1 MLTSEEMSRIVI
13 IGPRSALREV
23 ISELHAMRVLHI
35 REHVKTERVDIG
47 SPLPENAALSEIML
61 TVSTLCNHLSLK
73 MGVREDF
80 RRLRVEEI
88 DKKIEKI
95 SEEINALLNQKKELS
110 ERIISGLM
118 ARKRHLK
125 SLTKTPELE
134 GKAYFI
140 GFVSGDIAPLLANL
154 KHTLFAIPYENSHL
168 IYLITDRDESR
179 AVEKLLKKYSFTDI
193 ERQKEIS
200 ELAGE
205 PISMEELN
213 NLREKYNFILSSLNK
228 IREENYEFIQDAFST
243 LRLEMEKAESPLK
256 FGSTERTFVING
268 WVPTRRME
276 DVRKRLLEITSN
288 RLYIECENVSP
299 EEEAPILFHHPGII
313 SPFRFFLE
321 LYSLPKYGEIDPTF
335 ILFFTFPLFFGFMLG
350 DIGYGLVTLALFL
363 LLRSK
368 LKSGRA
374 LLDVLIIAS
383 IATVIF
389 GFVFGEFFGL
399 EIFEHP
405 VFHRSS
411 IENMDNFI
419 AIAVFMGILH
429 IALGYIIG
437 FFNVLKSHGPVHAV
451 SEKLSWLLVL
461 PSFVYILISIDI
473 LKGGLGEVAMKIMP
487 ASTVVFAMLGIGVAL
502 LLKSEGFYA
511 IIELPGL
518 LSNILSYARLMA
530 IGLASLL
537 LAAVVNDMAG
547 PMFAS
552 GPVGWLMGILLLLI
566 GHLINILLGILGP
579 FLHAIRLNYVEFF
592 TKFYQG
598 GGMYYAPFGQL
609 SKTKA
614 GGG

>member
-1 MLTSEEMSRIVI
+1 MITSEDMSRVMIV
-13 IGPRSALREV
+13 GPRPYLKKIIA
-23 ISELHAMRVLHI
+23 ELHSMRALHI
-35 REHVKTERVDIG
+35 KEHVKTDRVDIG
-47 SPLPENAALSEIML
+47 SPLPENTVLSETLL
-61 TVSTLCNHLSLK
+61 TVTTACNHLSLK
-73 MGVREDF
+73 IGPKEDF
-80 RRLRVEEI
+80 RRLEIEEI
-88 DKKIEKI
+88 KAGIKNI
-95 SEEINALLNQKKELS
+95 SDEIDTLLGQKKELS
-110 ERIISGLM
+110 ERMLSGLM

-125 SLTKTPELE
+125 NIKDAPEMADS
-134 GKAYFI
+134 AYFI
-140 GFVSGDIAPLLANL
+140 GFVSRDITDALANL
-154 KHTLFAIPYENSHL
+154 EHTLFMVPYENNYL
-168 IYLITDRDESR
+168 IYLIADKKESR
-179 AVEKLLKKYSFTDI
+179 AAEKILMKNSFADI
-193 ERQKEIS
+193 EKHRETA

-205 PISMEELN
+205 PVSMEELN
-213 NLREKYNFILSSLNK
+213 AIRGKYNNVLNGLKELREK
-228 IREENYEFIQDAFST
+228 NYEFIRDAFCT
-243 LRLEMEKAESPLK
+243 LRQEIEKAESPLK

-268 WVPTRRME
+268 WVPARRVE

-288 RLYIECENVSP
+288 RLYIEYEKVSP

-313 SPFRFFLE
+313 SPFRFFLD
-321 LYSLPKYGEIDPTF
+321 LYSLPRYGEFDPTF
-335 ILFFTFPLFFGFMLG
+335 ILFFTFPIFFGFMLG

-368 LKSGRA
+368 LKAGRG
-374 LLDVLIIAS
+374 LLDVLIVAS
-383 IATVIF
+383 IATVVF

-399 EIFEHP
+399 EIFAHP

-411 IENMDNFI
+411 IENMDSFI
-419 AIAVFMGILH
+419 AISVFIGILH

-487 ASTVVFAMLGIGVAL
+487 GSTVVFAMLVIGITL

-530 IGLASLL
+530 VGLASVL

-552 GPVGWLMGILLLLI
+552 GPVGWLMGILLLLT
-566 GHLINILLGILGP
+566 GHLINMLLGILGP

-592 TKFYQG
+592 TKFYHG
-598 GGMYYAPFGQL
+598 GGKYYTPFGQL
-609 SKTKA
+609 SKAKV